1 MRAFYMGMALTFS
14 LLLAGCG
21 IGGYSMTGMVLEKD
35 LKSIKPYGEYW
46 VKEGGTVEQRRR
58 DAWACGAAPH
68 NTGADHVTFTHAQ
81 INTEL
86 RTGETD
92 MDIAR
97 SRLRT
102 TWIACMKSKGYEY
115 RRTSP

>member
-1 MRAFYMGMALTFS
+1 MKRLLWIAPCLG
-14 LLLAGCG
+14 LLLTGCN
-21 IGGYSMTGMVLEKD
+21 TTVLVASGKEFSD
-35 LKSIKPYGEYW
+35 YLKSIKPYGEYW
-46 VKEGGTVEQRRR
+46 VKEGGTVEQRRQ

-81 INTEL
+81 INAEL
-86 RTGETD
+86 RSGETD

-97 SRLRT
+97 SRLRKV
-102 TWIACMKSKGYEY
+102 WIECMKSKGYEY

>member
-1 MRAFYMGMALTFS
+1 ME
-14 LLLAGCG
+14 G
-21 IGGYSMTGMVLEKD
+21 ISGQAREDY

-46 VKEGGTVEQRRR
+46 VKEGGTVEQRRQ

-81 INTEL
+81 INAEL
-86 RTGETD
+86 RSGETD

-97 SRLRT
+97 SRLRKV
-102 TWIACMKSKGYEY
+102 WIECMKSKGYEY

>member
-1 MRAFYMGMALTFS
+1 MKLIAVISMALFLVS
-14 LLLAGCG
+14 MQSGCG
-21 IGGYSMTGMVLEKD
+21 TQIGISGQAREDY

-46 VKEGGTVEQRRR
+46 VKEGGTVELRRQ
-58 DAWACGAAPH
+58 DAWACGSAPH

-81 INTEL
+81 LNAEWHS
-86 RTGETD
+86 GETD

-97 SRLRT
+97 SRLRKV
-102 TWIACMKSKGYEY
+102 WIECMKSKGYEY